1 VTIQSA
7 GYPALFLLVMAE
19 SGGIPLPGETALI
32 TAAIVASQGKLQI
45 EFVIAL
51 AALAAIVGDNM
62 GYLLSRKVGRR
73 LLERPGLFERRRR
86 QVLEIGEPFFERH
99 GPKAVFIGRWIL
111 GLRTWASWLAGAT
124 GMPWRSFAVWNAAG
138 GISWA
143 TTIGLIAYFVG
154 NTATSAITAFGMFGL
169 LAVVL
174 AAAGVLLLHR
184 LHSGKGPTISVG
196 KDRK

>member
-1 VTIQSA
+1 MTIQSA

-19 SGGIPLPGETALI
+19 SSGVPLPGETALI

>member
-1 VTIQSA
+1 
-7 GYPALFLLVMAE
+7 
-19 SGGIPLPGETALI
+19 
-32 TAAIVASQGKLQI
+32 
-45 EFVIAL
+45 
-51 AALAAIVGDNM
+51 
-62 GYLLSRKVGRR
+62 
-73 LLERPGLFERRRR
+73 
-86 QVLEIGEPFFERH
+86 
-99 GPKAVFIGRWIL
+99 
-111 GLRTWASWLAGAT
+111 
-124 GMPWRSFAVWNAAG
+124 VWNAAG